1 MPARKRM
8 IITGVSSG
16 IGLAVAAEAL
26 RLGWHVEGI
35 GRNAPTLLTEH
46 SRGAF
51 TRCDLSDRASL
62 KGLSLVSNQSFD
74 LTVLVNNAGT
84 LGPVKPSYKA
94 SWEEIDHCITLNTSS
109 AMLLSAKFLSEVT
122 GEKQIYFT
130 GSGAAAYAIEG
141 WSAYCASKAA
151 VHMYAEVLAK
161 EHPGNRIHAFMP
173 GKVNTPMQA
182 EIRATSTEDF
192 PDVTHFVEEFESGN
206 LVLPET
212 VASTLLRVVEMEAEI
227 PVIFS
232 ISNYTT

>member
-62 KGLSLVSNQSFD
+62 KGLSLVSDQSFD

-109 AMLLSAKFLSEVT
+109 AMLLSANSYRRLLGRNKSISQAPVLRHLPSKV
-122 GEKQIYFT
+122 GVLIARQRQLFT
-130 GSGAAAYAIEG
+130 CTQRYWQKSTQAI
-141 WSAYCASKAA
+141 
-151 VHMYAEVLAK
+151 
-161 EHPGNRIHAFMP
+161 AFMP
-173 GKVNTPMQA
+173 LCQGK
-182 EIRATSTEDF
+182 
-192 PDVTHFVEEFESGN
+192 
-206 LVLPET
+206 
-212 VASTLLRVVEMEAEI
+212 
-227 PVIFS
+227 
-232 ISNYTT
+232 